1 MTLTIR
7 EQRPEEWG
15 SIRALIDRAFAP
27 DPAAGLLA
35 QWVHEHGPVLSLVAE
50 EENLRLVGQVLFGT
64 LQLVSDDDAVDVLCL
79 SPLSVEAEF
88 RGRGI
93 ARALV
98 RHALAQLT
106 DRPEPIVVLEGDPA
120 LYGKLGF
127 HPASEFGIERPSDLI
142 PEAAFQLVPLPAYRT
157 GLRGR
162 VHYPQ
167 YFFDIGAVGP

>member
-7 EQRPEEWG
+7 EQRPDEWAG
-15 SIRALIDRAFAP
+15 IRALIDRAFAP

-50 EENLRLVGQVLFGT
+50 EEDLRLVGQVLFGT
-64 LQLVSDDDAVDVLCL
+64 LQLVNDDDAVDVLCL

-106 DRPEPIVVLEGDPA
+106 DRPEPIVVREGDPA

-127 HPASEFGIERPSDLI
+127 RPASEFGIERPSDLI

-157 GLRGR
+157 GLRGQVR
-162 VHYPQ
+162 YPQ